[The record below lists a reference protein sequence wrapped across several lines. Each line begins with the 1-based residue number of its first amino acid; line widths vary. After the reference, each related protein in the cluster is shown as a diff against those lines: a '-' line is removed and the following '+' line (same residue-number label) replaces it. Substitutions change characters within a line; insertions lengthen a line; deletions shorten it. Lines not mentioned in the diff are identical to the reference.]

1 MKEPL
6 TIKIEMEKNMKK
18 KLGSMIALGIC
29 AATLVTGC
37 ASGSISNDKIT
48 IKKYK
53 GLEVEEVVADEVT
66 EEDIEYSIQ
75 STLETLSTSNEIT
88 DRPCQEGD
96 VILYDFCGKLDG
108 VAFDGGTAENQTLEL
123 GSGVMIPGF
132 EEGII
137 GHSTGETFDIDV
149 TFPEEYQNNPDMAG
163 AETVFTI
170 TIHQIT
176 EVIVPELTEELLPQL
191 SQTATT
197 LEEFRAEVK
206 EDLEISNAET
216 AKSQLEQ
223 EVWVALIAQCEVK
236 EFDEDQ
242 LNEMIEEI
250 ETQMST
256 YASLYSMEVDEFVE
270 AAYGQTIEEM
280 AKTTLTQD
288 YAIELIAEK
297 EEITITLEDYEEGL
311 AKWAAQY
318 GYTDPEE
325 FEELYGEETIKEVL
339 MKSAIAEF
347 LMDNCKQVEA
357 E

>member
-53 GLEVEEVVADEVT
+53 GLEVEKVVADEVT
-66 EEDIEYSIQ
+66 EQDIEYSIQ
-75 STLETLSTSNEIT
+75 STLETLATSNEIT

-96 VILYDFCGKLDG
+96 VIVYDFCGKLDG

-170 TIHQIT
+170 TIHKIT
-176 EVIVPELTEELLPQL
+176 EVIVPELTEELLPEI
-191 SQTATT
+191 SKTATT
-197 LEEFRAEVK
+197 LDEFRAEVK
-206 EDLEISNAET
+206 EDLEVSNAAT
-216 AKSQLEQ
+216 AESQLEQ
-223 EVWVALIAQCEVK
+223 KVWTALIAQCEVK
-236 EFDEDQ
+236 EFAEDV
-242 LNEMIEEI
+242 LNAKIEEI
-250 ETQMST
+250 ETQMSAVAAM
-256 YASLYSMEVDEFVE
+256 YGMETDAFVE

-280 AKTTLTQD
+280 AKTTITQE
-288 YAIELIAEK
+288 YAIELIADK
-297 EEITITLEDYEEGL
+297 ENISITLEAYEEGL
-311 AKWAAQY
+311 AKYASQY

-339 MKSAIAEF
+339 MKGAIAEF
-347 LMDNCKQVEA
+347 LMENCKQVEA
-357 E
+357 K